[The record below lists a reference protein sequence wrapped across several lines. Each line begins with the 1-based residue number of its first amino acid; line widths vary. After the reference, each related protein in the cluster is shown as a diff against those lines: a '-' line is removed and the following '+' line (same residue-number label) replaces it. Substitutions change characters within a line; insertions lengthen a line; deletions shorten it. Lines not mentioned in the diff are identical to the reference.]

1 MPSTSSAARAY
12 QTADA
17 EDLAAADGKA
27 DALYLVVRADDVL
40 RLKNDIADF
49 GLQLGEY
56 IGNLAADHHF
66 DELSLVEVLGVARTD
81 VLTVAVN
88 ADTVADGEDFVH
100 TVRNIDNGNALS
112 GQAADMLEQQLDLTV
127 GDSGGRLVHD
137 NDLGVD
143 GNCLDDLDQLAL
155 CNGEVAQLF
164 FRRNVQAA
172 FLDELFGLC
181 DLSLCIDQT
190 VFADLTADEDV
201 FIHGHIQ
208 NRIELLMNHRNTVI
222 HGFFRIGYMVR
233 LTVKDDLTAVV
244 LCVNTHQNFHQSG
257 FTGTIL
263 AH

>member
-1 MPSTSSAARAY
+1 MHTEDALDQLAAACAY

-88 ADTVADGEDFVH
+88 ADTVADGEDLVH

-112 GQAADMLEQQLDLTV
+112 GQAADMLEQQLDLAV
-127 GDSGGRLVHD
+127 GDGGCRLVHD
-137 NDLGVD
+137 DDLCVN
-143 GNCLDDLDQLAL
+143 GNCLDDFDQLAL
-155 CNGEVAQLF
+155 GNG
-164 FRRNVQAA
+164 
-172 FLDELFGLC
+172 
-181 DLSLCIDQT
+181 
-190 VFADLTADEDV
+190 
-201 FIHGHIQ
+201 
-208 NRIELLMNHRNTVI
+208 
-222 HGFFRIGYMVR
+222 
-233 LTVKDDLTAVV
+233 
-244 LCVNTHQNFHQSG
+244 
-257 FTGTIL
+257 
-263 AH
+263 